1 MSTVTFLHHANRQ
14 QTSRWDRKVWT
25 LCWTDNQQADNNLP
39 ELPRWAANVKITGAL
54 RLVVAAVVTTTAVV
68 TNDVKPLNGC
78 RTLSLQQP
86 EFPQWLYNTNEISR
100 YHVIS
105 CYCCCCC
112 CWDTGVEGLTLSGA
126 TLIPIH
132 WSLWTKKDKSSA
144 AWSQER
150 LPAIRKTA
158 SETLRNHDSQ
168 SERAWYPHGQA
179 NLPIVSK

>member
-1 MSTVTFLHHANRQ
+1 MRQKSLNVMLNWQSTSWQ
-14 QTSRWDRKVWT
+14 Q
-25 LCWTDNQQADNNLP
+25 LP
-39 ELPRWAANVKITGAL
+39 ELPRWAANIKITGAL

-132 WSLWTKKDKSSA
+132 WSLWTKKDKCCLESGKASSH
-144 AWSQER
+144 
-150 LPAIRKTA
+150 KKNC
-158 SETLRNHDSQ
+158 LRNPEKPWQSKRTGMVPTWASQ
-168 SERAWYPHGQA
+168 PAY
-179 NLPIVSK
+179 SK